1 MGQAS
6 HGGTACKSFKDSC
19 KSAGVGCLTIQLKNR
34 NTMCS
39 RKLCPEINQI
49 MPDLAVKMN
58 LTFMQNL
65 SSDMCSSEIGTFKIE
80 MLRNLFIV
88 SSIIVIIVKNYFL
101 FVHSSSNV
109 FFVKNT
115 FQTNPNNV
123 H

>member
-19 KSAGVGCLTIQLKNR
+19 KAAGVGCLTIQLENR

-88 SSIIVIIVKNYFL
+88 SSIYYRL
-101 FVHSSSNV
+101 
-109 FFVKNT
+109 
-115 FQTNPNNV
+115 
-123 H
+123 

>member
-88 SSIIVIIVKNYFL
+88 SSIIDCNYRKKLFFIRSFL
-101 FVHSSSNV
+101 F
-109 FFVKNT
+109 
-115 FQTNPNNV
+115 
-123 H
+123 

>member
-101 FVHSSSNV
+101 F
-109 FFVKNT
+109 FLF
-115 FQTNPNNV
+115 
-123 H
+123 